1 MGFPG
6 GTVAKESN
14 PWDSKDTGLIPGSGR
29 FPEIG
34 NGTPLRYCCLE
45 IFVNRGAWWATVHGV
60 AKSWTRLSSWAHTHT
75 LHLVK
80 LVHQGPSHLQSHHL
94 DCFFSRESPSCLL
107 LCFHISGQTSSSK
120 SPSPT
125 VPSKGTALPRL
136 SPLTLLIFT
145 FHYLKLICFLSVM
158 SCLPLCP
165 RGESLFSLF
174 TDVASVSG
182 TGLANSGYLIFVVVC
197 LLVGWSTLAVFEQLL
212 TTLTLSAVEPNHWSY
227 YGTSRCL
234 AVTCKNTRNVEW

>member
-1 MGFPG
+1 MGHSPCSG
-6 GTVAKESN
+6 KELN
-14 PWDSKDTGLIPGSGR
+14 TTEL
-29 FPEIG
+29 
-34 NGTPLRYCCLE
+34 
-45 IFVNRGAWWATVHGV
+45 
-60 AKSWTRLSSWAHTHT
+60 LSTHTHT

-80 LVHQGPSHLQSHHL
+80 LVHQGPSHLLSHHL

-182 TGLANSGYLIFVVVC
+182 TGLANSGYLINAC
-197 LLVGWSTLAVFEQLL
+197 SLDDQL
-212 TTLTLSAVEPNHWSY
+212 
-227 YGTSRCL
+227 
-234 AVTCKNTRNVEW
+234 